1 MNTDS
6 ICREE
11 NFNEAKSQS
20 GLMVIDAYATWC
32 GPCKA
37 IAPKVVEFSKKYP
50 DARFYKI
57 DVDELSELAQS
68 LEVRAMPTFLL
79 FKDGKKVETVV
90 GANPKALE
98 SAIQKH
104 LGVSDQEA

>member
-1 MNTDS
+1 MS
-6 ICREE
+6 
-11 NFNEAKSQS
+11 KS

-32 GPCKA
+32 GPCKVM
-37 IAPKVVEFSKKYP
+37 APEVVKFSKQYP

-57 DVDELSELAQS
+57 DVDELSELAQE

-79 FKDGKKVETVV
+79 FKDGVKVETVV

-98 SAIQKH
+98 TAIQKH
-104 LGVSDQEA
+104 LGVSDKKE